1 MDLSKIY
8 ESLGIEKLDEDKQSE
23 IKQYLDETVELK
35 AKELAEEKLE
45 EEKNSL
51 VEQYE
56 EKFEEYKEDMT
67 SKFSDFVDEIM
78 ENELQIPDK
87 VKKYAKLGEKYEP
100 VLEQMKTMLG
110 IDEGAID
117 DQARSL
123 LKEARE
129 ELESYKDKANELKS
143 EVMELKEDAQ
153 EMASHI
159 YLRKKCDGLTEAK
172 KERVLRLLEDV
183 KSKDEID
190 RKFKIVAEDYKDEK
204 LVEKTMYCS
213 DCDKEVEI
221 DEENDDAVCP
231 ECGGTL
237 AEKKEEKRGKTNEDL
252 DETTNQ
258 TQKQKDPM
266 MESWIQMLRDNKF

>member
-8 ESLGIEKLDEDKQSE
+8 ESLGIEKLDEEKQSE

-45 EEKNSL
+45 EEKNNL

-159 YLRKKCDGLTEAK
+159 YLRKKCDGMTEAK

-190 RKFKIVAEDYKDEK
+190 RKFKIVAEDYKGA
-204 LVEKTMYCS
+204 LTEKTMYCK

-221 DEENDDAVCP
+221 DEENEDAVCP

-237 AEKKEEKRGKTNEDL
+237 VEKKGEKGKTNEEL
-252 DETTNQ
+252 DKSTNQ
-258 TQKQKDPM
+258 SQTQKDPM
-266 MESWIQMLRDNKF
+266 MESWVQMLRDNKF